1 MFLTDKISEE
11 SYSQLR
17 QEWREK
23 VKHAEANLRDV
34 KHHLTRYLNDLDIAL
49 ILLTKV
55 SNLYLRVDEKKRA
68 ILLQIL
74 VKRIIVNS
82 QGEIFNH
89 ELHSPFAY
97 LRSLVDDFQNLVLC
111 GSDHVR
117 SGSSTPTHP
126 EPHTI
131 AVEQFFEILRFENRS
146 KLAELPD
153 ELVKG

>member
-1 MFLTDKISEE
+1 MREEVVKLGRMFLTDKISEE

-74 VKRIIVNS
+74 VKRILVNS
-82 QGEIFNH
+82 QGEIFIMSFSH
-89 ELHSPFAY
+89 
-97 LRSLVDDFQNLVLC
+97 R
-111 GSDHVR
+111 
-117 SGSSTPTHP
+117 
-126 EPHTI
+126 
-131 AVEQFFEILRFENRS
+131 
-146 KLAELPD
+146 LPIF
-153 ELVKG
+153 GA